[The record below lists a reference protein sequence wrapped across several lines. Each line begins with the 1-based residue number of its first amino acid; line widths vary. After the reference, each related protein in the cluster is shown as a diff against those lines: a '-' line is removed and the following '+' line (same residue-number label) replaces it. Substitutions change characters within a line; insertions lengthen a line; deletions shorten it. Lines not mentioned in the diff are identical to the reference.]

1 MPQLCTRMQNKAAM
15 SERKTMFFGDKK
27 SLAPQLHKFTK
38 TEHCLG
44 APGNPG
50 TTPCTPAIHVGLHGS
65 LQPLLP
71 VLGLAAERTGSYKMK
86 AKKTKMTTSFEKL
99 LTQFGLSM
107 GRLRCK
113 SHPTMIAIAT
123 DRWRPAEHWKA
134 NLRVP
139 PAMADLT
146 IFLASWSCRRWCKY

>member
-1 MPQLCTRMQNKAAM
+1 MPQLCARMQNKAAM
-15 SERKTMFFGDKK
+15 PERKTMFFGDKK
-27 SLAPQLHKFTK
+27 SPAPQLHRITK

-44 APGNPG
+44 APGFPC
-50 TTPCTPAIHVGLHGS
+50 TTPCTHANHVGLRGS

-71 VLGLAAERTGSYKMK
+71 VLGLATERTGSYKK
-86 AKKTKMTTSFEKL
+86 QKTKMTSSFEKL
-99 LTQFGLSM
+99 LTHFGLSM
-107 GRLRCK
+107 GKLRCK

-123 DRWRPAEHWKA
+123 DRWRPAERWKA

-146 IFLASWSCRRWCKY
+146 TFLACWSCRRWCKY